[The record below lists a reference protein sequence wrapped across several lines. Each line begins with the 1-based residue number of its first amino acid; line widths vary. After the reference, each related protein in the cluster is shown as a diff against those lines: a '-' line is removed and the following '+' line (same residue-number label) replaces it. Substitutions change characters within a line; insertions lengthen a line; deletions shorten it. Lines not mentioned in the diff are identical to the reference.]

1 MSKRFFVAKAKN
13 GYCMYF
19 TYEGTDFPAID
30 VPNPMDYEIFEITEE
45 EYTEEEY
52 KKNEKHYI

>member
-13 GYCMYF
+13 GYRMYF

-45 EYTEEEY
+45 EYE
-52 KKNEKHYI
+52 KNEKHYI

>member
-13 GYCMYF
+13 GYRMYF
-19 TYEGTDFPAID
+19 TYEGTDIPAID

-45 EYTEEEY
+45 EYQ
-52 KKNEKHYI
+52 KNEKRYI